1 MPEQQVNARECEST
15 IQKIKD
21 VIASRVVLGPDGSIE
36 EVHVLAGSGRLP
48 KYIVRDVGSAIL
60 AAFGVQVDRR
70 KISIAQ
76 VNEEHAERDKGRPR
90 LVKVALATGAGDA
103 EVSVQIALGE
113 VIALGTAKGVPTPNR
128 WLWLSAEATLN
139 ALCRFLPAQ
148 VKITLSDICV
158 AMSKSVRVALVTLT
172 LLEDGQEL
180 ILSGSCPI
188 TYDDREA
195 AVKAT
200 LDAINRKFPMLV
212 DSGSN

>member
-90 LVKVALATGAGDA
+90 LVKVALATGAGEA
-103 EVSVQIALGE
+103 EVSVQIALGD
-113 VIALGTAKGVPTPNR
+113 VIASGTAKGVPTPNR
-128 WLWLSAEATLN
+128 WL
-139 ALCRFLPAQ
+139 
-148 VKITLSDICV
+148 
-158 AMSKSVRVALVTLT
+158 
-172 LLEDGQEL
+172 
-180 ILSGSCPI
+180 
-188 TYDDREA
+188 
-195 AVKAT
+195 
-200 LDAINRKFPMLV
+200 
-212 DSGSN
+212 

>member
-1 MPEQQVNARECEST
+1 MPEQQVNAREFEST

-21 VIASRVVLGPDGSIE
+21 VIASRVVLGPDGSIQE
-36 EVHVLAGSGRLP
+36 IHVLAGSGRSP

-60 AAFGVQVDRR
+60 AALGVQVDRR

-76 VNEEHAERDKGRPR
+76 VNEDQAAKDRGRPR
-90 LVKVALATGAGDA
+90 LVKVALATGAGEA
-103 EVSVQIALGE
+103 EVSVHIALGD
-113 VIALGTAKGVPTPNR
+113 VIVLGTAKGVPTPNR
-128 WLWLSAEATLN
+128 WLWLSAEATLD
-139 ALCRFLPAQ
+139 ALYRFLPAH
-148 VKITLSDICV
+148 VKITLSDVYV

-172 LLEDGQEL
+172 LVEDGQDL

-195 AVKAT
+195 TVKAT

-212 DSGSN
+212 DSGLN